1 MGDIAKKAGVSRATV
16 SYVLNQRHQDRL
28 QPETQQRVLE
38 AAEALGYR
46 PNLAARSLKNRKT
59 HMVGVLVQNE
69 PHNRL
74 THPLTWAFVLG
85 INDGLAHSGYTMSLV
100 RLTDVVEDGG
110 LSSPVFTGH
119 LLDGMLVV
127 NQIPQDLEERVEEL
141 VPQCV
146 WVDSNIWRA
155 ERCIRRDEVH
165 AGKTA
170 MQALAT
176 LDYRRVICLT
186 GERHA
191 VPHYSYDQRLQGV
204 REAAAEYSIAV
215 EEQLFPTVQP
225 FPDISHHVQADWA
238 ALQQFI
244 NSLTSDDAVL
254 MTTIY
259 SAHSLL
265 EACAMMGKVPG
276 RDFGVACCDDGFQ
289 GAGTDW
295 MHLSR
300 VAFDRYEMGVRAAR
314 MMLQVL
320 DNPLSP
326 VPSIVSRGKWL
337 AGGTA
342 LSREMSSGRSNFG
355 ATPVMGW
362 SAPSTENTSDT
373 FTEIGKRE
381 PAREVT

>member
-1 MGDIAKKAGVSRATV
+1 MITMGDIAKKAGVSRATV

-170 MQALAT
+170 MQALAS

-186 GERHA
+186 GERLCR
-191 VPHYSYDQRLQGV
+191 S
-204 REAAAEYSIAV
+204 
-215 EEQLFPTVQP
+215 
-225 FPDISHHVQADWA
+225 
-238 ALQQFI
+238 ALQ
-244 NSLTSDDAVL
+244 L
-254 MTTIY
+254 
-259 SAHSLL
+259 
-265 EACAMMGKVPG
+265 
-276 RDFGVACCDDGFQ
+276 
-289 GAGTDW
+289 
-295 MHLSR
+295 
-300 VAFDRYEMGVRAAR
+300 
-314 MMLQVL
+314 
-320 DNPLSP
+320 
-326 VPSIVSRGKWL
+326 
-337 AGGTA
+337 
-342 LSREMSSGRSNFG
+342 
-355 ATPVMGW
+355 
-362 SAPSTENTSDT
+362 
-373 FTEIGKRE
+373 
-381 PAREVT
+381 